1 MKMKTATP
9 ENLEDNPSCFVIQAF
24 DGSTYDRRYKET
36 IRPALLK
43 ANVDPQRA
51 DEILGL
57 NPVIEKIETAIK
69 SASICVAEVSEDNPN
84 VWLELGYALA
94 LNRPTVILCDK
105 SVRNKLPFD
114 VQHRPII
121 FYRTDSRSGFD
132 ELEASIIKLVTHELA
147 NERRIERVPTLKPGS
162 ESSTDLEAY
171 EVAILA
177 TAFAFWPTPTGSIS
191 HWELENKLKAEKYTD
206 VALAL
211 GLVNLLGKGY
221 ILGRIVMEEHQNYET
236 YESKH
241 YQITPDGIAWIQ
253 SHKHLLNIKTLPV
266 ISTFDFDTDDIPF

>member
-1 MKMKTATP
+1 MKTEAL
-9 ENLEDNPSCFVIQAF
+9 ENLVDKPSCFVIQAF
-24 DGSTYDRRYKET
+24 DGNKYDRRYKET
-36 IRPALLK
+36 IRPALVK

-69 SASICVAEVSEDNPN
+69 SAAICVAEVSEDNPN

-105 SVRNKLPFD
+105 SVRDKLPFD

-132 ELEASIIKLVTHELA
+132 ELETSIIKLVTHELA
-147 NERRIERVPTLKPGS
+147 NERRIEQVPTLKPGS

-177 TAFAFWPTPTGSIS
+177 TAFTFWPTQIGSIS
-191 HWELENKLKAEKYTD
+191 HWELEKKLKAEKYTD

-211 GLVNLLGKGY
+211 GLVNLLSKGY
-221 ILGRIVMEEHQNYET
+221 LLERLVTEEHNNYDS

-241 YQITPDGIAWIQ
+241 YQVTPEGIVWIQ
-253 SHKHLLNIKTLPV
+253 SHKNLLSIKSIPAN
-266 ISTFDFDTDDIPF
+266 SAFDFEEDIPF

>member
-1 MKMKTATP
+1 MKTASP
-9 ENLEDNPSCFVIQAF
+9 ENLEDKPSCFVIQAF

-69 SASICVAEVSEDNPN
+69 SAAICVAEVSEDNPN

-105 SVRNKLPFD
+105 AVRDKLPFD

-132 ELEASIIKLVTHELA
+132 ELEASIIKLVTHEIA
-147 NERRIERVPTLKPGS
+147 NDRRIERVPTLKPGS

-191 HWELENKLKAEKYTD
+191 HWDLDKKLKAEKYTD
-206 VALAL
+206 VGLAL

-221 ILGRIVMEEHQNYET
+221 LLERIVMEEDQNYGS

-241 YQITPDGIAWIQ
+241 YQVTPDGIAWIQ
-253 SHKHLLNIKTLPV
+253 SHQQLLNIKTE
-266 ISTFDFDTDDIPF
+266 ITKSKSKFDFDEDIPF

>member
-1 MKMKTATP
+1 MSETSIDKPT
-9 ENLEDNPSCFVIQAF
+9 CFVIQAF
-24 DGSTYDRRYKET
+24 DNGKYDRRYKET
-36 IRPALLK
+36 IRPALIK

-69 SASICVAEVSEDNPN
+69 SASICIAEVSEDNPN

-94 LNRPTVILCDK
+94 LDRPTVILCDK
-105 SVRNKLPFD
+105 SVRNRLPFD

-132 ELEASIIKLVTHELA
+132 ELEQNIVKWITNELA
-147 NERRIERVPTLKPGS
+147 TERRIERVPTLRPGS
-162 ESSTDLEAY
+162 ESATDLEAY

-191 HWELENKLKAEKYTD
+191 HWELEKKLKAEKYTE
-206 VALAL
+206 VGLAL
-211 GLVNLLGKGY
+211 GVVNLLGRGY
-221 ILGRIVMEEHQNYET
+221 ILERLVTEEDLNYGSYET
-236 YESKH
+236 KH
-241 YQITPDGIAWIQ
+241 YQVTPEGIAWVQ
-253 SHKHLLNIKTLPV
+253 SHKQLLTLKTETVKLAP
-266 ISTFDFDTDDIPF
+266 SFDELSDDIPF